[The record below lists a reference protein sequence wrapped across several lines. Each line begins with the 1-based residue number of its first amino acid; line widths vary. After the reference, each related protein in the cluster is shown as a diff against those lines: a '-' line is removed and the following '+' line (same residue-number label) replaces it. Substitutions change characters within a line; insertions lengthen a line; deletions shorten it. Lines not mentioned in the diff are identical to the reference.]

1 MSGRQTLATTR
12 TSNRGET
19 AATHGSR
26 MGCRGMTTIRAA
38 YWVMFLFAVAVA
50 TEANASDKVVRVDAL
65 HEANSA
71 IKRLVER
78 VSPSVVQIVSSAP
91 RGLEDALTNRT
102 SPGPQ
107 TIGSGVIVDSGGY
120 VVTNEHVVAGADQ
133 IDVIIPGAASDGPA
147 GLGAVPPRLLKA
159 RLVGVAPELDLA
171 LLSVEATGLPALP
184 WADYDALRQGE
195 LVFAFGSPDG
205 LRDSVTMG
213 IVSAVARQADPDSPL
228 VYIQTDAAI
237 NPGNSGGPLVN
248 IDGQIVGLNTFIATA
263 SGGSEGLGFALPS
276 AIVSAVYPQLREFG
290 RIHRA
295 SIGVAVQTLTPM
307 LAAGLGLSL
316 DSGLLVS
323 DVMARGPADDAGLRP
338 GDVIAAIDG
347 NAVDRFTFSHFYL
360 FMFGVRDGQDIR
372 LTVKRGN
379 DTLDVVATA
388 VDRSAASRE

>member
-1 MSGRQTLATTR
+1 
-12 TSNRGET
+12 
-19 AATHGSR
+19 
-26 MGCRGMTTIRAA
+26 MTTNRAVH
-38 YWVMFLFAVAVA
+38 WVMFLFAVAGA
-50 TEANASDKVVRVDAL
+50 TRADASDTVVRVDAL
-65 HEANSA
+65 HETNSA

-78 VSPSVVQIVSSAP
+78 VSPSVVQIIAIAP
-91 RGLEDALTNRT
+91 RGLEDALANRT
-102 SPGPQ
+102 SPAPQ

-120 VVTNEHVVAGADQ
+120 VVTNEHVVAGSDQ
-133 IDVIIPGAASDGPA
+133 IDVIIPVAASDGPA
-147 GLGAVPPRLLKA
+147 GLGAAAPRLLKA
-159 RLVGVAPELDLA
+159 RLVGVAPDLDLA
-171 LLSVEATGLPALP
+171 LLSVDATGLPALP

-213 IVSAVARQADPDSPL
+213 IVSAVARQADANSPL

-248 IDGQIVGLNTFIATA
+248 IDGQIVGLNTFIATS

-290 RIHRA
+290 HIHRA

-316 DSGLLVS
+316 DSGLLVA
-323 DVMARGPADDAGLRP
+323 DVMARGPADEAGLRP
-338 GDVIAAIDG
+338 GDVITAIDG

-360 FMFGVRDGQDIR
+360 FMFGVRDGQNIR
-372 LTVKRGN
+372 LTVRRGK
-379 DTLDVVATA
+379 DTLDMVATA
-388 VDRSAASRE
+388 VDLSAAVSSSP